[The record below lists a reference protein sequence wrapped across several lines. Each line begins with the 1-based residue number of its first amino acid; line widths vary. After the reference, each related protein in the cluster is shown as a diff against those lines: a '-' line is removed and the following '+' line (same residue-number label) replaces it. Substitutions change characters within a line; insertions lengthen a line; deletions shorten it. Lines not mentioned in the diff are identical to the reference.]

1 MVGCVQVCLDGF
13 IRVSIVLQSG
23 PVASSMWSLLLLCWC
38 LLHASAASLSMRE
51 VDGLVFTEE
60 EVNLDRLEKH
70 IFVWKLD
77 LEEGRGGSSP
87 LEAMLADRLMRES
100 ALLMRTLLSY
110 VPAKD
115 KESPL
120 KAVSSPPRR
129 GGSGIKAV

>member
-1 MVGCVQVCLDGF
+1 VCLDGF
-13 IRVSIVLQSG
+13 IHVSVVLQSE
-23 PVASSMWSLLLLCWC
+23 PVPSSMWSLLILCWC
-38 LLHASAASLSMRE
+38 LLQAGAASLSMRE

-70 IFVWKLD
+70 VFVWKLD

-115 KESPL
+115 KESPPQGS
-120 KAVSSPPRR
+120 VPPPRR
-129 GGSGIKAV
+129 GGSGIKAL